1 MNLTSPGCVPCSLW
15 PCLNT
20 YACIIKK
27 DHDNRKCKVLLLS
40 HCIIMSWRWVA
51 QEGSIASGAT
61 GLLLRYVLRTVSFC
75 LSPNWG
81 SVQPLDF
88 SLYAN

>member
-15 PCLNT
+15 LCLNA

-27 DHDNRKCKVLLLS
+27 DHDNRKCKALLLS

-51 QEGSIASGAT
+51 QEESIASGAT
-61 GLLLRYVLRTVSFC
+61 QLAAVVCSENSQFLSFTEMGLGITFRFFTIC
-75 LSPNWG
+75 
-81 SVQPLDF
+81 
-88 SLYAN
+88 